1 MNLNDK
7 ALLVQLNISQWM
19 ARKLD
24 KKISKEVAHQHNAAE
39 YVGRY
44 TKSLLP
50 AGKSL
55 TTIHNMTSLIRK
67 EFLDNTLP
75 WGLAGTQMLPSTN
88 YLAFMSHF
96 RKRKSEWEVAV
107 QTFLSD
113 YATMRVDAQR
123 ELGAIYDASEYP
135 TDAEVA
141 GKFSID
147 LQVFPVPTSDFRVS
161 LSSDEVSRLQQDIEQ
176 RTRQAQQDAVKEVW
190 QRLFKRVSHVAE
202 RLAALEGRFHDSV
215 IENTRED
222 CALLSRLNFT
232 DDANLESLRLEVERK
247 LASLNPDALRS
258 DDILRIN
265 AANEANAIIE
275 RMKAFM

>member
-24 KKISKEVAHQHNAAE
+24 KRVSKDIAHQHQASE
-39 YVGRY
+39 YAGRY

-50 AGKSL
+50 AGQSL
-55 TTIHNMTSLIRK
+55 STVHNLTSAIRK

-96 RKRKSEWEVAV
+96 RKRRGEWEAAVAA
-107 QTFLSD
+107 FLND
-113 YATMRVDAQR
+113 YNTMRVDAQR
-123 ELGAIYDASEYP
+123 ELGSLYDPSEYP
-135 TDAEVA
+135 TDVEIKA
-141 GKFSID
+141 KFSID

-161 LSSDEVSRLQQDIEQ
+161 LSSDEVSRLQREIEERTQ
-176 RTRQAQQDAVKEVW
+176 RAQQDAHKEVW

-202 RLAALEGRFHDSV
+202 RLSAVDGRFHDSV
-215 IENTRED
+215 IDNTRED
-222 CALLSRLNFT
+222 CALLSRLNFAQ
-232 DDANLESLRLEVERK
+232 DPNLEAMRLEVEKK
-247 LASLNPDALRS
+247 LAQLSPEALRS
-258 DDILRIN
+258 DTVLRLS
-265 AANEANAIIE
+265 AADEANQIIE